1 MPGVRPV
8 SIPPSSGAACRKV
21 ESIDRGTEI
30 PDSTEGAAAGLE

>member
-30 PDSTEGAAAGLE
+30 SDSADGAVAGIE